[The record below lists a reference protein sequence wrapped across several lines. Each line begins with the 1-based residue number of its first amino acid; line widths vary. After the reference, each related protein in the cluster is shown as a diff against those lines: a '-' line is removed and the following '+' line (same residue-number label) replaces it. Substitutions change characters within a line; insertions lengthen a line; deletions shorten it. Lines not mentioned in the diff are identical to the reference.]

1 MKVSVITLGCKVNQ
15 YESQAMLGQLLKGG
29 FQTCPEGEA
38 ADVVLLNSCTVT
50 SASDQKVRQT
60 LHRARRTH
68 PDAVIVLTGCMPQ
81 AFPEEAEGL
90 READVVLGN
99 RNRASLLPH
108 ILTYLSTHQRI
119 VDIQPHETG
128 DAFETMA
135 VGEFHDRTRA
145 FLKIQ
150 DGCNRFC
157 SYCIIPYARGRV
169 RSKPLEQVREDVQAL
184 AGHGYREVVLTG
196 INLSSYG
203 QEQNLHL
210 CDAVETAASVPGI
223 ERVRLG
229 SLEPELLPEAVIA
242 RLAKQDKLCP
252 QFHLSLQ
259 SGCDATLR
267 RMNRHYNTAE
277 YRAIV
282 ENLRAAF
289 PNAAITTDIMV
300 GFPGET
306 DGEFAENLAFAK
318 EIGFAK
324 AHVFAYSRR
333 PGTPAANAPDQV
345 PNAVKEQRS
354 RAMTQATQD
363 TQRAF
368 YQSQLGSVQPVLLE
382 QERTPGVWEGY
393 TPNYTPVLVAA
404 SGVQGG
410 QIVPVR
416 LERLE
421 KLHCAGSLA
430 T

>member
-1 MKVSVITLGCKVNQ
+1 M
-15 YESQAMLGQLLKGG
+15 
-29 FQTCPEGEA
+29 
-38 ADVVLLNSCTVT
+38 
-50 SASDQKVRQT
+50 
-60 LHRARRTH
+60 
-68 PDAVIVLTGCMPQ
+68 
-81 AFPEEAEGL
+81 
-90 READVVLGN
+90 
-99 RNRASLLPH
+99 
-108 ILTYLSTHQRI
+108 
-119 VDIQPHETG
+119 
-128 DAFETMA
+128 
-135 VGEFHDRTRA
+135 
-145 FLKIQ
+145 
-150 DGCNRFC
+150 
-157 SYCIIPYARGRV
+157 
-169 RSKPLEQVREDVQAL
+169 
-184 AGHGYREVVLTG
+184 
-196 INLSSYG
+196 
-203 QEQNLHL
+203 
-210 CDAVETAASVPGI
+210 ETAASVPGI

-267 RMNRHYNTAE
+267 RMNRHYDTAE

-368 YQSQLGSVQPVLLE
+368 YQSQMGSVQPVLLE